1 MIWLK
6 VSRIPIPK
14 LVVMIYHQTD
24 YNLSFSKRLKCIVR
38 VFIVRSDKFAL
49 PFSYPMSML
58 FSRLDHSIWCG
69 ATKSI
74 KYLVSSP
81 AEFRPSMN
89 CSLH

>member
-1 MIWLK
+1 M
-6 VSRIPIPK
+6 PK
-14 LVVMIYHQTD
+14 LVVTIYHQTD
-24 YNLSFSKRLKCIVR
+24 YNLSFLRPLKCTVW
-38 VFIVRSDKFAL
+38 VFIFRSDKFAL

-58 FSRLDHSIWCG
+58 FSRFDHSIWRG
-69 ATKSI
+69 ATKPI